1 MKKLG
6 LTILFFL
13 STFVLL
19 ATHQKAAEITYQHRE
34 GRVFDFTLTTFTYS
48 RSAADRPFLTI
59 QWRGLTGGGDI
70 LRNVPRVY
78 NPPRYVGNFTN
89 ENIYRFTIEFPND
102 GTFFISME
110 DPNRNGS
117 VINLPNSINIPMFV
131 ETMLV
136 ISSAMGS
143 NSSPIL
149 LNPPID
155 IGCLGIP
162 FMHNPGAFDPDGDSL
177 SFRFINC
184 RGAGGLDIPGFRL
197 PSASNSITL
206 DAVTGDLIWD
216 SPQTVGDFN
225 IAILIEEFRNG
236 VRIGSIMRDMQ
247 ISIQVCDNRPP
258 VLEIPDFLC
267 VLAGDTLR
275 VPVRATD
282 PDVDDILTISAN
294 GEMLPNRTWISGNQT
309 ISPVYDTLELVF
321 QHRHVRQQPHPIYFR
336 VRDDGTPN
344 LNTLGTTLIRVIGPP
359 PQVDSIVPNF
369 DYIALHWTP
378 VSDEAVLGYRI
389 YRARSKSGMVQD
401 SCDFGMTDMAY
412 QRIAEIRG
420 DTTFVFRDS
429 TVNQSFLYCYRIV
442 RLYRNG
448 TVSQMSGEFC
458 ITPLSNTPIIEKVS
472 IVETSEFTGQIEISW
487 RHPLDIDVLNNADY
501 FRYVIHRSSGGN
513 LVSLDTVFVQD
524 TTFIDNAPALNTQD
538 FPHSYKIELVQW
550 QDTSASWESVGFS
563 NVGTSTFISATGRN
577 SRVNIAVLQ
586 TSPAWITDN
595 FRIYRK
601 YAWQTDADFA
611 FVAETAVPHFL
622 DENLINDTTYTYKIQ
637 AFGRH
642 FDELLNTYVLTNWS
656 QKVNATPTI
665 GPPCRPIIDTLI
677 LTCDPE
683 HLLWWDPL
691 FDEDCDDFGLT
702 YHVFFSPSITGHF
715 EEIGR
720 VTARYFVNRN
730 VFVGCYFVVASNAR
744 NYRSEPSNTV
754 CITLREFFDQC
765 MDFELPN
772 VFTPNNDGIN
782 DVFKAMPHSLGHLN
796 MFFTI
801 RIFNRWGNTVFESN
815 DMNFEWDGNQRNGQ
829 PAPTGTYFWVVELG
843 VPGGEIPANQLSGNV
858 TLLR

>member
-1 MKKLG
+1 
-6 LTILFFL
+6 
-13 STFVLL
+13 L
-19 ATHQKAAEITYQHRE
+19 ATHQKAAEITYEHIE
-34 GRVFDFTLTTFTYS
+34 GRRFAFTLTTFTYS
-48 RSAADRPFLTI
+48 RSFADRPFLTI
-59 QWRGLTGGGDI
+59 QWRGLMGGGGAQTVART
-70 LRNVPRVY
+70 RNPAE
-78 NPPRYVGNFTN
+78 YVGNLTN
-89 ENIYRFTIEFPND
+89 INIYTFEIEFPND

-110 DPNRNGS
+110 DPNRNGG
-117 VINLPNSINIPMFV
+117 VINLPNSINIPIFV

-136 ISSAMGS
+136 ISSAMAP

-155 IGCLGIP
+155 VGCFGIP

-216 SPQTVGDFN
+216 SPETIGDFN

-236 VRIGSIMRDMQ
+236 VRIGSVMRDMQ
-247 ISIQVCDNRPP
+247 ISVQHCDNRPP
-258 VLEIPDFLC
+258 VLKVPEFLC

-275 VPVRATD
+275 IPIRATD
-282 PDVDDILTISAN
+282 PDSADILTISAN
-294 GEMLPNRTWISGNQT
+294 GDMLPNRTWTSGNRT
-309 ISPVYDTLELVF
+309 VSPVYDTLELVF
-321 QHRHVRQQPHPIYFR
+321 QHSHVRQQPHPIYFR
-336 VRDDGTPN
+336 VRDNGTPN

-359 PQVDSIVPNF
+359 PQFDSLVPNF

-378 VSDEAVLGYRI
+378 ISDESVLGYRI
-389 YRARSKSGMVQD
+389 YRAQSRSGMVQD
-401 SCDFGMTDMAY
+401 SCDFGMTDVLF

-429 TVNQSFLYCYRIV
+429 TVNQNLLFCYRIV
-442 RLYRNG
+442 RLYANG
-448 TVSQMSGEFC
+448 TVSQMSDEFC
-458 ITPLSNTPIIEKVS
+458 TTPLSNTPIIEKVS
-472 IVETSEFTGQIEISW
+472 IAETSEFTGQIEVGW
-487 RHPLDIDVLNNADY
+487 RHPLDVDVLSNADY

-513 LVSLDTVFVQD
+513 LVYLDTVFVQD
-524 TTFIDNAPALNTQD
+524 TTFVDNAPALNTQD
-538 FPHSYKIELVQW
+538 FPHSYKIELIQW

-586 TSPAWITDN
+586 TSPAWITEH
-595 FRIYRK
+595 FRIYRRLE
-601 YAWQTDADFA
+601 WQSDDYFEL
-611 FVAETAVPHFL
+611 VVETTVPHFL
-622 DENLINDTTYTYKIQ
+622 DTDLINDTTYTYRIQ

-642 FDELLNTYVLTNWS
+642 FDERINAYILTNWS
-656 QKVNATPTI
+656 QKVNATPII

-677 LTCDPE
+677 LACDPE

-702 YHVFFSPSITGHF
+702 YHIYFSPSATGPF
-715 EEIGR
+715 REIDN
-720 VTARYFVNRN
+720 VTVRYFVNPN
-730 VFVGCYFVVASNAR
+730 AFVGCYFVVARNVR
-744 NYRSEPSNTV
+744 NYRSEPSDTA
-754 CITLREFFDQC
+754 CITIQQFFDQC

-801 RIFNRWGNTVFESN
+801 RIFNRWGNQVFESN
-815 DMNFEWDGNQRNGQ
+815 DMNFEWDGNQSNGQ

-843 VPGGEIPANQLSGNV
+843 VPGGEIPASQLSGNV

>member
-1 MKKLG
+1 M
-6 LTILFFL
+6 LF
-13 STFVLL
+13 

-34 GRVFDFTLTTFTYS
+34 GRIYDFTLTTFTYS
-48 RSAADRPFLTI
+48 RSLADRPFLTI
-59 QWRGLTGGGDI
+59 QWRGLTGGGGI
-70 LRNVPRVY
+70 LRNVQRTR
-78 NPPRYVGNFTN
+78 NPAEYVGNLTN
-89 ENIYRFTIEFPND
+89 INIYEFYIEFPND

-110 DPNRNGS
+110 DPNRNGG
-117 VINLPNSINIPMFV
+117 VINLPNSINIPIFV

-136 ISSAMGS
+136 ISSAMAP

-155 IGCLGIP
+155 VGCFDIP

-216 SPQTVGDFN
+216 SPETIGDFN

-247 ISIQVCDNRPP
+247 ISIQHCDNRPP
-258 VLEIPDFLC
+258 VLEVPDFLC

-275 VPVRATD
+275 IPVRATD

-321 QHRHVRQQPHPIYFR
+321 QHSHVRQQPHPIYFR

-344 LNTLGTTLIRVIGPP
+344 LNALGTTLVRVIGPP
-359 PQVDSIVPNF
+359 PQFDSLVPNF

-378 VSDEAVLGYRI
+378 ISDDAVLGYRI
-389 YRARSKSGMVQD
+389 YRAQSRSGMVQD
-401 SCDFGMTDMAY
+401 SCDFGMTDELY

-429 TVNQSFLYCYRIV
+429 TVNQSFLYCYRLV

-448 TVSQMSGEFC
+448 TVSQMSGEIC
-458 ITPLSNTPIIEKVS
+458 TTPLSNTPIIEKVS
-472 IVETSEFTGQIEISW
+472 IVETSEFAGQIELAW
-487 RHPLDIDVLNNADY
+487 RHPLDVDVLSDETN

-513 LVSLDTVFVQD
+513 LTSLDTVPVQD
-524 TTFIDNAPALNTQD
+524 TTFLDNAPALNTHG
-538 FPHSYKIELVQW
+538 FPHSYKIELIERSG
-550 QDTSASWESVGFS
+550 TSASWESVGFS

-586 TSPAWITDN
+586 TSPAWITDR

-601 YAWQTDADFA
+601 LEWQSDDYFE
-611 FVAETAVPHFL
+611 FVVETTVPHFL
-622 DENLINDTTYTYKIQ
+622 DTDLINDTTYTYRIH

-642 FDELLNTYVLTNWS
+642 FDERINDYILTNWS
-656 QKVNATPTI
+656 QKVNATPVI
-665 GPPCRPIIDTLI
+665 GPPCRPIIDTLV
-677 LTCDPE
+677 LLCYPE
-683 HLLWWDPL
+683 HQLWWNPL
-691 FDEDCDDFGLT
+691 FDEYCDDFGLT
-702 YHVFFSPSITGHF
+702 YHIFFSSSRTGHF
-715 EEIGR
+715 EEIGSR
-720 VTARYFVNRN
+720 TVPYFINSN
-730 VFVGCYFVVASNAR
+730 AFIGCYFVVARNVR
-744 NYRSEPSNTV
+744 NYRSEPSDTA
-754 CITLREFFDQC
+754 CITIQQFFDQC

-772 VFTPNNDGIN
+772 VFTPNNDGFN

-796 MFFTI
+796 MVFTI
-801 RIFNRWGNTVFESN
+801 RIFNRWGNQVFESN
-815 DMNFEWDGNQRNGQ
+815 DMNFEWDGNQSNGQ
-829 PAPTGTYFWVVELG
+829 PAPTGTYFWVVQLG
-843 VPGGEIPANQLSGNV
+843 VPGGEIPATQLSGNV

>member
-19 ATHQKAAEITYQHRE
+19 ATHQKAAEITYEHIE
-34 GRVFDFTLTTFTYS
+34 GRRFAFTLTTFTYS
-48 RSAADRPFLTI
+48 RSFADRPFLTI
-59 QWRGLTGGGDI
+59 QWRGLMGGGGAQTVART
-70 LRNVPRVY
+70 RNPAE
-78 NPPRYVGNFTN
+78 YVGNLTN
-89 ENIYRFTIEFPND
+89 INIYTFEIEFPND

-110 DPNRNGS
+110 DPNRNGG
-117 VINLPNSINIPMFV
+117 VINLPNSINIPIFV

-136 ISSAMGS
+136 ISSAMAP

-155 IGCLGIP
+155 VGCFGIP

-216 SPQTVGDFN
+216 SPETIGDFN

-236 VRIGSIMRDMQ
+236 VRIGSVMRDMQ
-247 ISIQVCDNRPP
+247 ISVQHCDNRPP
-258 VLEIPDFLC
+258 VLKVPEFLC

-275 VPVRATD
+275 IPIRATD
-282 PDVDDILTISAN
+282 PDSADILTISAN
-294 GEMLPNRTWISGNQT
+294 GDMLPNRTWTSGNRT
-309 ISPVYDTLELVF
+309 VSPVYDTLELVF
-321 QHRHVRQQPHPIYFR
+321 QHSHVRQQPHPIYFR
-336 VRDDGTPN
+336 VRDNGTPN

-359 PQVDSIVPNF
+359 PQFDSLVPNF

-378 VSDEAVLGYRI
+378 ISDESVLGYRI
-389 YRARSKSGMVQD
+389 YRAQSRSGMVQD
-401 SCDFGMTDMAY
+401 SCDFGMTDVLF

-429 TVNQSFLYCYRIV
+429 TVNQNLLFCYRIV
-442 RLYRNG
+442 RLYANG
-448 TVSQMSGEFC
+448 TVSQMSDEFC
-458 ITPLSNTPIIEKVS
+458 TTPLSNTPIIEKVS
-472 IVETSEFTGQIEISW
+472 IAETSEFTGQIEVGW
-487 RHPLDIDVLNNADY
+487 RHPLDVDVLSNADY

-513 LVSLDTVFVQD
+513 LVYLDTVFVQD
-524 TTFIDNAPALNTQD
+524 TTFVDNAPALNTQD
-538 FPHSYKIELVQW
+538 FPHSYKIELIQW

-586 TSPAWITDN
+586 TSPAWITEH
-595 FRIYRK
+595 FRIYRRLE
-601 YAWQTDADFA
+601 WQSDDYFEL
-611 FVAETAVPHFL
+611 VVETTVPHFL
-622 DENLINDTTYTYKIQ
+622 DTDLINDTTYTYRIQ

-642 FDELLNTYVLTNWS
+642 FDERINAYILTNWS
-656 QKVNATPTI
+656 QKVNATPII

-677 LTCDPE
+677 LACDPE

-702 YHVFFSPSITGHF
+702 YHIYFSPSATGPF
-715 EEIGR
+715 REIDN
-720 VTARYFVNRN
+720 VTVRYFVNPN
-730 VFVGCYFVVASNAR
+730 AFVGCYFVVARNVR
-744 NYRSEPSNTV
+744 NYRSEPSDTA
-754 CITLREFFDQC
+754 CITIQQFFDQC

-801 RIFNRWGNTVFESN
+801 RIFNRWGNQVFESN
-815 DMNFEWDGNQRNGQ
+815 DMNFEWDGNQSNGQ

-843 VPGGEIPANQLSGNV
+843 VPGGEIPASQLSGNV